1 MKIFLD
7 TANLD
12 ELRKGADWGIVDG
25 VTTNPSLIA
34 KEGNPIEDQIA
45 KIWLPPPRTR

>member
-1 MKIFLD
+1 MRIFLD

-12 ELRKGADWGIVDG
+12 ELRKGAAYGIIDG

-34 KEGNPIEDQIA
+34 KGRRAD
-45 KIWLPPPRTR
+45 